1 MHEDEIGRTVMK
13 TPIGNVSIYAT
24 RWGVSRIVL
33 GDKGTREIGQSV
45 VLEQAKSELERYFEG
60 EKVKFA
66 LPLDVM
72 RRSTPFRVKVWTK
85 LMDVE
90 CGTTVS
96 YKELARQCGKPKSWR
111 AIAGAVAANPLPIVI
126 PCHRVIKSDGSLGG
140 FTVGLKWKEYLLK
153 LEGAL

>member
-1 MHEDEIGRTVMK
+1 MHDDEIGRTVMA
-13 TPIGNVSIYAT
+13 TPMGNIGIYAT
-24 RWGVSRIVL
+24 RWGVSRVVL
-33 GDKGTREIGQSV
+33 GEEDTEEVGQSS
-45 VLEQAKSELERYFEG
+45 VLDQARRELESYFKG

-85 LMDVE
+85 LMDVAY
-90 CGTTVS
+90 GTTVS
-96 YKELARQCGKPKSWR
+96 YKKLAELCGKRKSWR
-111 AIAGAVAANPLPIVI
+111 AIAGAVAANPLPIII

-140 FTVGLKWKEYLLK
+140 FGVGLEWKEYLLE